1 MASKVEF
8 QKKDFEDLDLP
19 TLIMK
24 IWTYS
29 NFHNYCD
36 CIVPVTYRRWCIDEL
51 KKRWKDKYINFDHVV
66 EKLCQRDK
74 RWKFVKKEQKKI

>member
-1 MASKVEF
+1 
-8 QKKDFEDLDLP
+8 
-19 TLIMK
+19 MK

-36 CIVPVTYRRWCIDEL
+36 CIVLVTYRRWCIDEL
-51 KKRWKDKYINFDHVV
+51 KKRLEDKYINFDHVV

-74 RWKFVKKEQKKI
+74 RWKFVEKSTEKNIEQLYKKLEGALYD